1 MSVFRELLAIK
12 AFRESQA
19 EAAVRVQRDALRE
32 AREAREAAEALL
44 QRLLREGL
52 EQEMQLYRDLCAR
65 IVRLREI
72 EDVQLAVVGL
82 RQREAHALDLASAA
96 VCDPDWGSLRRELV
110 LEQQLAASAYCG
122 VRLQAD
128 YGEWIADGL
137 MQLRA
142 GEKPIFQ
149 LVSAPL
155 KFLDQPNRVRHRYS
169 RLLYAPN
176 IDGRQRLLTASVVC

>member
-19 EAAVRVQRDALRE
+19 EAAVRVQRHALRE

-72 EDVQLAVVGL
+72 EDVQHAVVGL
-82 RQREAHALDLASAA
+82 RQRETAQEDAVQAA
-96 VCDPDWGSLRRELV
+96 RGEETRT
-110 LEQQLAASAYCG
+110 EQ
-122 VRLQAD
+122 
-128 YGEWIADGL
+128 
-137 MQLRA
+137 
-142 GEKPIFQ
+142 
-149 LVSAPL
+149 
-155 KFLDQPNRVRHRYS
+155 
-169 RLLYAPN
+169 
-176 IDGRQRLLTASVVC
+176 LLTAARDAHKEANRQKTKFIDLSRDYDLGRAREAERKEDLEMEEAASVARDREDWEAHDPEAVA

>member
-19 EAAVRVQRDALRE
+19 EAAVRVQRHALRE

-82 RQREAHALDLASAA
+82 RQREAQQQDAVAAAAKAQDQASLQLDTARAAHQEASRQKSKFVDLARNYAEA
-96 VCDPDWGSLRRELV
+96 QVRELERKED
-110 LEQQLAASAYCG
+110 LGMEEAASVARDREDWEAHDPEA
-122 VRLQAD
+122 VA
-128 YGEWIADGL
+128 
-137 MQLRA
+137 
-142 GEKPIFQ
+142 
-149 LVSAPL
+149 
-155 KFLDQPNRVRHRYS
+155 
-169 RLLYAPN
+169 
-176 IDGRQRLLTASVVC
+176 